1 LMTFTRTDYEEVAVM
16 MQSFRNTAQKYALI
30 LWLCNLFKKDSH
42 MFQCE
47 LFIETCEKAPQ

>member
-1 LMTFTRTDYEEVAVM
+1 MTFTRTDYEEVAVM